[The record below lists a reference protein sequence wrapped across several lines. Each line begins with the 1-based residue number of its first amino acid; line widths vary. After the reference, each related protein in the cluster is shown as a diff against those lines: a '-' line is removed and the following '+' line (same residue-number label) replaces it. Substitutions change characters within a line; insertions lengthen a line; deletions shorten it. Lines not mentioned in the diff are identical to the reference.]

1 MNSKL
6 CKKSY
11 TQNNIMGF
19 KCGII
24 GLPNVGKSTLFNALT
39 KSKIPAE
46 NFPFCT
52 IDPNVG
58 KVPLPDKRLNKI
70 NDIVNSAKIIPAA
83 LDLVDIAGLVKG
95 ASEGEGL
102 GNSFLSN
109 IREMSA
115 LAHVVRCFDDENITH
130 VDGSVNPYRD
140 VEVINLELILSDLDS
155 VNKRIS
161 KCEKLL
167 KTNDKDN
174 KYQFELLKVI
184 KNDLERGEL
193 INIKKFNAE
202 EKNII
207 KQFQLLSSKPTFY
220 IGNISESEKSSE
232 ELSKLEEIA
241 NELNSFVIPASI
253 KIEQEISLLKEEEK
267 KEYLELMGMDEP
279 VLNKIIFEGYK
290 MLGLKTFFT
299 AGPSEIRAW
308 TIKDGFL
315 APNAAGVIHTDFER
329 GFIKAEVVDYD
340 DFIECNGEHGA
351 KEKGKLRLEGKDYLV
366 KDGDIIHFK
375 FNV

>member
-6 CKKSY
+6 FKKSY

-52 IDPNVG
+52 IDPNIG
-58 KVPLPDKRLNKI
+58 KVPLPDNRLNKI
-70 NDIVNSAKIIPAA
+70 NNIVNSAKIIPAA

-130 VDGSVNPYRD
+130 VDGSVNPERD

-184 KNDLERGEL
+184 RNDLEQGKL
-193 INIKKFNAE
+193 INIKTSNAE
-202 EKNII
+202 EKKII

-220 IGNISESEKSSE
+220 IGNI
-232 ELSKLEEIA
+232 
-241 NELNSFVIPASI
+241 
-253 KIEQEISLLKEEEK
+253 
-267 KEYLELMGMDEP
+267 
-279 VLNKIIFEGYK
+279 
-290 MLGLKTFFT
+290 
-299 AGPSEIRAW
+299 
-308 TIKDGFL
+308 
-315 APNAAGVIHTDFER
+315 
-329 GFIKAEVVDYD
+329 
-340 DFIECNGEHGA
+340 
-351 KEKGKLRLEGKDYLV
+351 
-366 KDGDIIHFK
+366 
-375 FNV
+375 